1 MVLPLF
7 VCLSEATNNKLNKE
21 NHSTQKLINH
31 TYMTTVKF
39 KTRTSKANQTN

>member
-7 VCLSEATNNKLNKE
+7 VCLSEATNNNLNKE

-31 TYMTTVKF
+31 TYMTTVNLG
-39 KTRTSKANQTN
+39 TRTREVN